1 MFPPQAT
8 TFVLAARYFMKDSH
22 GSVILSVGGI
32 LFIVVL
38 FSIHFL

>member
-8 TFVLAARYFMKDSH
+8 TFVPAARYFMKDSH
-22 GSVILSVGGI
+22 GSAILSVGGI
-32 LFIVVL
+32 LFVVVL